1 MKRIVG
7 LFVLGVVAVFAM
19 AGCGGGDGGSAANE
33 PSVTPLSVTPPS
45 QSLQGRY
52 AFVGF
57 DLEYSNG
64 TTSVTINESSPV
76 LSSWSGTMEFG
87 ANTLS
92 QSFVI
97 DNTATFLTGTVTITW
112 TTAGVSGIA
121 HVTDNS
127 GTHDLPF
134 TISGNTLTTYSGV
147 VPYGSPGLTV
157 QEFDYWIK
165 ISDSVS
171 PETKGSVTERSDVPA
186 YSGKRWIAELLVP

>member
-7 LFVLGVVAVFAM
+7 LFVLGVVDVFAM
-19 AGCGGGDGGSAANE
+19 SVCGGGGGSAASE
-33 PSVTPLSVTPPS
+33 SSVTPPS
-45 QSLQGRY
+45 QSLHGTY

-87 ANTLS
+87 PNTLS

-97 DNTATFLTGTVTITW
+97 DNTATYLTGTVTITW
-112 TTAGVSGIA
+112 KTAGVNGIA

-157 QEFDYWIK
+157 QEFDYWVK

-171 PETKGSVTERSDVPA
+171 PVTKGSVTESSDLPA
-186 YSGKRWIAELLVP
+186 YAGKRWVAELLAP

>member
-19 AGCGGGDGGSAANE
+19 VGCGGGDG
-33 PSVTPLSVTPPS
+33 SVASGPSVTPPS

-64 TTSVTINESSPV
+64 TTSVKINESSPV
-76 LSSWSGTMEFG
+76 LASWSGTMEFG

-97 DNTATFLTGTVTITW
+97 DNTATFLTGTLTITW

-121 HVTDNS
+121 HVTDEFRNS
-127 GTHDLPF
+127 RSSLYNFREHVNNVF
-134 TISGNTLTTYSGV
+134 RSYSIWISRIN
-147 VPYGSPGLTV
+147 
-157 QEFDYWIK
+157 
-165 ISDSVS
+165 
-171 PETKGSVTERSDVPA
+171 R
-186 YSGKRWIAELLVP
+186 

>member
-1 MKRIVG
+1 VKRIVG

-19 AGCGGGDGGSAANE
+19 AGCGGGDGSTAASE
-33 PSVTPLSVTPPS
+33 PSVTPLSVTPPG

-64 TTSVTINESSPV
+64 TTSVTINESSPA

-87 ANTLS
+87 ENTLS
-92 QSFVI
+92 QSFLI
-97 DNTATFLTGTVTITW
+97 DNTATSLTGAVTITW

-121 HVTDNS
+121 HVTDNL

-134 TISGNTLTTYSGV
+134 TISGDTLTTYSGV
-147 VPYGSPGLTV
+147 IPYGSPGLTV
-157 QEFDYWIK
+157 QEYDYWVK

-171 PETKGSVTERSDVPA
+171 PVTKGSVTER
-186 YSGKRWIAELLVP
+186 